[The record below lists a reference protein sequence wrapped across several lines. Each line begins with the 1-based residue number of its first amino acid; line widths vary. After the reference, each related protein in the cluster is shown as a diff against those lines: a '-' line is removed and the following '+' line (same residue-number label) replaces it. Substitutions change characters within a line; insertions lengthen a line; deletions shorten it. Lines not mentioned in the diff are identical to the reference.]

1 VAFGTLEV
9 ILPYEESEPLQPCL
23 FTMLMRDH
31 EESPSRMYDDLDDPT
46 LDDYDVED
54 WFPEDGSRD

>member
-1 VAFGTLEV
+1 
-9 ILPYEESEPLQPCL
+9 
-23 FTMLMRDH
+23 MLMRDH